1 MSTVKIIKIFLSLI
15 FSEFTS
21 ETSRFALKQILTTI
35 KNPLLRILD
44 EILYVQGTNKFA
56 IGELR
61 LYSLKQGHIVQIYVF
76 CTEHNL

>member
-1 MSTVKIIKIFLSLI
+1 MIVI

-21 ETSRFALKQILTTI
+21 ETSRFALKQILTAI
-35 KNPLLRILD
+35 KNHVRRILD

-61 LYSLKQGHIVQIYVF
+61 IYNIL
-76 CTEHNL
+76 H